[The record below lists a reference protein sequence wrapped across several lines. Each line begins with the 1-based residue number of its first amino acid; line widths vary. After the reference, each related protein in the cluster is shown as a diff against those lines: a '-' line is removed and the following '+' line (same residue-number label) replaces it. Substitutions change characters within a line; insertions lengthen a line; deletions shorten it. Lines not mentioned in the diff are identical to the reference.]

1 MQILIENYRGTEIF
15 FSTSDEKF
23 TYSFEPF
30 DSRSKL
36 SFAAC
41 KKAIDDFIKENDKF
55 IPFDAR
61 SISSGNLE
69 GKIIG
74 KRKDGKYILENLKG
88 RKIVLY
94 DYACSDAYIEYK
106 KEDNKIFETRDLMLA
121 RIDEIRSEIA
131 ALVKTASGKNIY
143 DKRLAE
149 EK

>member
-23 TYSFEPF
+23 TYYFEPF

-61 SISSGNLE
+61 SISSGKLE

-74 KRKDGKYILENLKG
+74 KRKDGKYILEDLKG
-88 RKIVLY
+88 KKIVLF
-94 DYACSDAYIEYK
+94 DYASSDAYIEYK
-106 KEDNKIFETRDLMLA
+106 EEDNKIFETRDLMFA
-121 RIDEIRSEIA
+121 KIDEIRCEIA
-131 ALVKTASGKNIY
+131 ALVKTALGKSLY
-143 DKRLAE
+143 DKRSAE
-149 EK
+149 AN